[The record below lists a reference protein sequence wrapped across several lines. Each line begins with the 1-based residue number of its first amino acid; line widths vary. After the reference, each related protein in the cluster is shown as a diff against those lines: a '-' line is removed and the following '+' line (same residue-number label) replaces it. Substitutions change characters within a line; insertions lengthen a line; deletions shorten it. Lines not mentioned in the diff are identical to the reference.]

1 MSTGGSIGSAAKMA
15 SNDSDRAAR
24 RDLSSA
30 EDSSNSS
37 TSVVFGGT
45 HEDSSASGEEINI
58 FQAIL
63 LNNEEVVDQLLDT
76 NRNDYIVHIKAVD
89 ALGRFVPICVLPQ
102 GR

>member
-1 MSTGGSIGSAAKMA
+1 MA
-15 SNDSDRAAR
+15 SNDSDRPAR
-24 RDLSSA
+24 RDMSSN

-37 TSVVFGGT
+37 ASAAFGST
-45 HEDSSASGEEINI
+45 QEDASASGEDINI

-89 ALGRFVPICVLPQ
+89 ALGRYVSHDTTF
-102 GR
+102 